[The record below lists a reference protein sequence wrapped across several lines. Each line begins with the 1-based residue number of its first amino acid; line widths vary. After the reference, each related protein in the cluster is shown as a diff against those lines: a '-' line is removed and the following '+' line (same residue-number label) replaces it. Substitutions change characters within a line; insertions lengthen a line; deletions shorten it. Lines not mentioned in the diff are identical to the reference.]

1 MRTEVMS
8 TAERSQAI
16 GNRDPVAGP
25 DAARVT
31 QVSSGGARKD
41 TMPQPISTL
50 TDLYTNS
57 TVAFADNP
65 LFGRRGSDGSW
76 DWTTYAEFR
85 EAVDQARGGLAS
97 LGVGAGD
104 RVAIISDNRV
114 EWAVGAY
121 ATYTLGAA
129 WVPMYEAQTQKDWV
143 YILRD
148 SGAKVVFAATDG
160 IRAQVEEAGDE
171 IPDMS
176 MIIVIDD
183 PAGGDAIDYT
193 ELLARGAETPAGLA
207 AVDEDDLAGLIYTS
221 GTTGNP
227 KGVMLSHRNLVS
239 NVVAAAEVFP
249 LTEDD
254 RSASFLPWAHSFGQ
268 TVELH
273 SLIYWGASMG
283 LTAAHTLTRDMP
295 EIQPT
300 MLVSVPRVFNRVYD
314 GLQKM
319 MEADGGVKKALFDAA
334 VANARKREQMA
345 KRGSRS
351 RWVDLQNDLFDRI
364 VFSKVREAFG
374 GRLKYAFS
382 GGAAISTEVA
392 EFISAV
398 GITVYEGY
406 GLTET
411 SPIVTANTREGRR
424 IGSVGRAI
432 PGVRVEIDTDVTGD
446 PDVGEIVVH
455 GPNVMMGYYN
465 LPEENDQVFTQD
477 GGFRTGD
484 LGHLDEDGYLFIRG
498 RIKEQ
503 YKLENGK
510 YVVPSPIEEQL
521 QLSGFINQVM
531 VYGEQ
536 RPFNVAV
543 VVPDFEYLQQWAT
556 EHGLD
561 TSDLDAL
568 LNDAQVRELYK
579 TEINRAQSSIKRYER
594 VRNFVLE
601 DEEFTPENGMLTPSL
616 KIKRRAVMAK
626 LGTEIDDLYEG
637 GDPLLGRDE

>member
-1 MRTEVMS
+1 M
-8 TAERSQAI
+8 AH
-16 GNRDPVAGP
+16 
-25 DAARVT
+25 
-31 QVSSGGARKD
+31 
-41 TMPQPISTL
+41 PISTL
-50 TDLYTNS
+50 AELINHA
-57 TVAFADNP
+57 TVTYADNP
-65 LFGRRGSDGSW
+65 LFGVRASDGDWSW
-76 DWTTYAEFR
+76 NTYAEFG
-85 EAVDQARGGLAS
+85 EAVEQARGGLAS
-97 LGVGAGD
+97 LGVTKGD
-104 RVAIISDNRV
+104 RVAIIADNRI

-129 WVPMYEAQTQKDWV
+129 WVPMYEAQTQKDWA
-143 YILRD
+143 YILKD
-148 SGAKVVFAATDG
+148 SGSKVVFAATDG
-160 IRAQVEEAGDE
+160 IRAQVEEVSHDL
-171 IPDMS
+171 PDLTQ
-176 MIIVIDD
+176 IVVIDD
-183 PAGGDAIDYT
+183 PAGGDAIDYL
-193 ELLARGAETPAGLA
+193 ELLARGAENPAPV
-207 AVDEDDLAGLIYTS
+207 AVVEEEDLAGLIYTS

-239 NVVAAAEVFP
+239 NVVSAAEVFP
-249 LTEDD
+249 LTEED

-283 LTAAHTLTRDMP
+283 LTSAHTLTRDMP
-295 EIQPT
+295 EIRPT
-300 MLVSVPRVFNRVYD
+300 ILVSVPRVFNKVYD

-319 MEADGGVKKALFDAA
+319 MEAEGGVKKTLFDAA
-334 VANARKREQMA
+334 VGNARKREQMA
-345 KRGSRS
+345 KRGKKS

-374 GRLKYAFS
+374 GRLRYAFS

-411 SPIVTANTREGRR
+411 SPIVTANTRQGRR
-424 IGSVGRAI
+424 IGSVGRVI

-446 PDVGEIVVH
+446 PEVGEIVVH

-465 LPEENDQVFTQD
+465 LPEENEAVFTSD

-484 LGHLDEDGYLFIRG
+484 LGHIDEDGYLFIRG

-521 QLSGFINQVM
+521 QLSGFISQVM

-536 RPFNVAV
+536 RPYNVAV

-568 LNDAQVRELYK
+568 LRDAEVRELYE
-579 TEINRAQSSIKRYER
+579 TEINRAQASIKRYER
-594 VRNFVLE
+594 VRRFVLE

-626 LGTEIDDLYEG
+626 LGSEIDGLYDSS
-637 GDPLLGRDE
+637 DPLIGRDE